1 MQWCRRVWAKMTK
14 LFGAVVGFLSFFQT
28 RPTDKAKVGGKINLS
43 ILANDTF
50 FAEHRSTTAYLDSTT
65 TSQLD
70 SFSWPQACSGTFH
83 FCLAFINSYMHL
95 SASTIC
101 LGKQS
106 FAVGRKG
113 QKWPRPQMQSHSIA
127 GFLEPILV
135 RISNLYLCLYL
146 KKMSWCTDEKK
157 LTILKR

>member
-1 MQWCRRVWAKMTK
+1 MTK

-70 SFSWPQACSGTFH
+70 SFSWPQACSGTKAFH
-83 FCLAFINSYMHL
+83 FCLALISSYAL
-95 SASTIC
+95 VS
-101 LGKQS
+101 LNDLFGKAILCRGLEGS
-106 FAVGRKG
+106 KVTEAPDAVTQYCWVSGTYTG
-113 QKWPRPQMQSHSIA
+113 
-127 GFLEPILV
+127 
-135 RISNLYLCLYL
+135 
-146 KKMSWCTDEKK
+146 
-157 LTILKR
+157 

>member
-1 MQWCRRVWAKMTK
+1 MTK

-70 SFSWPQACSGTFH
+70 SFSWPQACSGTNAFH
-83 FCLAFINSYMHL
+83 FCLAFINLYLHL

-101 LGKQS
+101 LGKRF
-106 FAVGRKG
+106 FAVGWKG
-113 QKWPRPQMQSHSIA
+113 QK
-127 GFLEPILV
+127 
-135 RISNLYLCLYL
+135 
-146 KKMSWCTDEKK
+146 
-157 LTILKR
+157 